1 MPNETTSWKD
11 KLHEIIYEADTK
23 TGKLFDVLL
32 LVAISAS
39 IAFVMLESVPAI
51 NAEYH
56 VFFNVAEWTITLLF
70 TIEYIL
76 RIVSIKK
83 PKEYIFSYYG
93 IIDFLATIP
102 KYLSLFL
109 GGTHA
114 LLVLRALRLLRVFRI
129 LKITRYIG
137 ESNKLAKALKSS
149 RPKIVVFLFAV
160 LVISII
166 LGTVMYLVEANAGSG
181 FTSIPRSV
189 YWTIVTLTT
198 VGYGDITPLTTL
210 GQFIASIVMIL
221 GYGIIAVPTGIV
233 SAEYTSQAKN
243 ITTNTTACR
252 NCSAENHNDSAKF
265 CSACGEKI

>member
-1 MPNETTSWKD
+1 MKNKTTTWKD
-11 KLHEIIYEADTK
+11 KLHEVIYEADTRA
-23 TGKLFDVLL
+23 GKLFDVLL
-32 LVAISAS
+32 LIAILAS
-39 IAFVMLESVPAI
+39 IVLVMLESVPSI
-51 NAEYH
+51 NTEH
-56 VFFNVAEWTITLLF
+56 SVFFNSAEWVITLLF
-70 TIEYIL
+70 TIEYFL

-83 PKEYIFSYYG
+83 PREYIFSYYG

-149 RPKIVVFLFAV
+149 RPKIVVFLLAV
-160 LVISII
+160 MVISII
-166 LGTVMYLVEANAGSG
+166 LGTVMYLVEANADSG

-210 GQFIASIVMIL
+210 GQLIASIVMVL

-233 SAEYTSQAKN
+233 SAEYANQTKKIA
-243 ITTNTTACR
+243 TNTTACR
-252 NCSAENHNDSAKF
+252 NCSFENHTDDAQF
-265 CSACGEKI
+265 CSACGAKL